1 VPWLVNHLRWTIPGA
16 AVLLILGILLSRA
29 VLSVIP
35 FVLVLFL
42 LFFASLMALVGPRGR
57 QRPPRGH

>member
-1 VPWLVNHLRWTIPGA
+1 MPWLVNHLRWTLPGA

-29 VLSVIP
+29 VVSVIP

-42 LFFASLMALVGPRGR
+42 LFFASLMALVRPR
-57 QRPPRGH
+57 